1 MQKISEYD
9 AVAATI
15 SKYIDGIVASDTQLI
30 REAFHPKASMSG
42 HFPAPDQSGA
52 KVFAIVP
59 AADTIVSYM
68 NSVPPISQTSPDFQ
82 GRILA
87 IDLYD
92 TIASATIAE
101 RNLEG
106 SDFLTYF
113 HLHKI
118 DGRWLITSKATYSE
132 PAKPA

>member
-1 MQKISEYD
+1 MQKISDYD

-15 SKYIDGIVASDTQLI
+15 TRYIDGIKTSDTKLI
-30 REAFHPKASMSG
+30 REAFHPQASMSG
-42 HFPAPDQSGA
+42 HFPVPDKPGMVAFSI
-52 KVFAIVP
+52 FP

-68 NSVPPISQTSPDFQ
+68 NSVPPISQSSPDFR
-82 GRILA
+82 GRILG

-106 SDFLTYF
+106 ADFLTHF

-118 DGRWLITSKATYSE
+118 DGQWLITSKATYSQ
-132 PAKPA
+132 PARRD